1 MNNEKENGFEHISA
15 ELENQD
21 LKEIIEI
28 ASQITAQL
36 DIENIV
42 KNVVWS
48 FYAKFK
54 SESVTFIL
62 PEDIEE
68 DSVRIIHYKG
78 VEKTELDLNIP
89 SIMGLLDFLDKDEY
103 SQIPFS
109 YFKENYPELEVI
121 KKFEKINTDFIV
133 PQRTDK
139 GVTGLVLLPE
149 KVDKQEYNLQEVQY
163 ITRMIRFA
171 SIAIENSNLYWQAT
185 TDRMTKLYSHHYFE
199 KALDDEV
206 NRTLRYGTTFSLI
219 MLDIDHFKKL
229 NDTYGHLQG
238 DIVIKKIAKILLDSV
253 RNIDICSRYGGEEF
267 AVIIPEIDIEGAA
280 VVAER
285 LRKSVEEYPF
295 LREKD
300 RIKVTISVGVTEFN
314 PESMR
319 SPSEVV
325 AAADRAL
332 YQSKELGRN
341 RVTVSK

>member
-1 MNNEKENGFEHISA
+1 MNIKMENNFEHISA

-48 FYAKFK
+48 FYAKFQCI
-54 SESVTFIL
+54 SVTFLL
-62 PEDIEE
+62 PKDIE
-68 DSVRIIHYKG
+68 DDLVRIIHYKG
-78 VEKTELDLNIP
+78 VEKTGLELSIP
-89 SIMGLLDFLDKDEY
+89 SIVSLIDFLDKDEY

-109 YFKENYPELEVI
+109 YFKENYTEFEVV
-121 KKFEKINTDFIV
+121 KGFEKINTDFIV
-133 PQRTDK
+133 PLRTDK
-139 GVTGLVLLPE
+139 GVSGLVLLPE
-149 KVDKQEYNLQEVQY
+149 KSDGREYDLQEVQY
-163 ITRMIRFA
+163 IIRMIRFA
-171 SIAIENSNLYWQAT
+171 AIAIENSNLYWQAT
-185 TDRMTKLYSHHYFE
+185 TDRMTKLFSHHYFE

-206 NRTLRYGTTFSLI
+206 NRAVRYGKTFSLI
-219 MLDIDHFKKL
+219 MFDIDHFKRL

-238 DIVIKKIAKILLDSV
+238 DVVIKKIARILLGSV

-285 LRKSVEEYPF
+285 LRKNVEETLF
-295 LREKD
+295 QGEKET
-300 RIKVTISVGVTEFN
+300 IEVTISVGVTEFN
-314 PESMR
+314 PGSMR

-325 AAADRAL
+325 AVADRAL

-341 RVTVSK
+341 RVTISK